1 MPTLRT
7 LTPMLMEESVGMT
20 EDEVSYPG
28 IANRLTAVRKE
39 LGKTQK
45 MMSDV
50 LKLGASTWQ
59 RLEAGNNAP
68 SGETLLRIAELGFNP
83 GWILTGTGPARLSD
97 QSVGL
102 PNDKNLIARVS
113 VAIADAYKEIGH
125 PLSPA
130 RAGEELHTMLTLI
143 VDASESPDEYL
154 DQVPVMAKRLRKRLR
169 EAVAAPGTGKASA

>member
-1 MPTLRT
+1 MVRADLDSPD
-7 LTPMLMEESVGMT
+7 LTPATFAE
-20 EDEVSYPG
+20 
-28 IANRLTAVRKE
+28 RL
-39 LGKTQK
+39 
-45 MMSDV
+45 
-50 LKLGASTWQ
+50 
-59 RLEAGNNAP
+59 RLLIG
-68 SGETLLRIAELGFNP
+68 
-83 GWILTGTGPARLSD
+83 D
-97 QSVGL
+97 QSVNSFAERSGVPEASIRSYLRGAMPGLDKALALAETGGATLDWLASGRGPMRATDAAAGL